1 MSDFFADEELI
12 QEFVI
17 ESREAL
23 STVDESLLALEEDPS
38 QTQLVAEIFRRV
50 HTIKGSAGFL
60 DIENLEVLAHAGE
73 SLLSDVRD
81 ETTPFTEP
89 IATALMETVDALR
102 DGLDRCET
110 QGLDSVLPY
119 AALIA
124 RLRALRETR
133 GASTELPGAD
143 APAPTETDEGETPT
157 EVAPEATAAD
167 PAPEAEAAAEAPEP
181 AIETAHTEPQPP
193 VEPAAE
199 TAEPQ
204 PPVEPAAETPT
215 ATTAPPAPIDLA
227 PEQMSNLVGQVL
239 VVNGVINQDQ
249 LSRALARQQA
259 GDTRRIGDILAEMF
273 DLDLSVIESTLNES
287 LTETVAD
294 AVVAAE
300 KPQPGGGATTAPAES
315 VRIDLGLLDQVVS
328 LVGELV
334 LARNQMAQN
343 VEDGKEVETQTL
355 THITT
360 ALQEQA
366 LRTRMQRIGSAWK
379 SLPRAVRDVSKVAG
393 KKARL
398 EMVGEGIELDR
409 TIIEAVRDPMLHLVR
424 NAVDHGLESPEARAA
439 AGKDET
445 GTIRLTAIQDGG
457 HVVVE
462 VSDDGGGIDPEKI
475 AAAAVSKGLV
485 TAEQAAKL
493 SPREKTELILAAGF
507 STAEAVTKISGR
519 GVGMDV
525 VASNIRDIRGSLE
538 IRSEL
543 GVGTTIRLSI
553 PLTLAIVPALM
564 VTLGSDLFA
573 IPQASVNELVRLRPG
588 DDSERRIEYVHEAPV
603 LRLREQ
609 LLPLIDLADVLET
622 EAPDRDSATV
632 VVLQSGE
639 QPFGL
644 VVDQVTKAEE
654 IVVKPVSESVQA
666 LGCYAGATVLGD
678 GSAALILDVSSLAAN
693 ANMTGGTASMPET
706 DQGGD
711 AMTAPTSVLTVLVGD
726 RSAALPTEQL
736 ERLEKIDPAAI
747 EWSGRTPVVQY
758 RGRLLPLVDLGS
770 MLHHTPSDQGTG
782 PLRVVVTSEEGDSS
796 VGLIVEQVL
805 DVVEVDLATVDR
817 VGADARMGVYGSV
830 VAAGTVVD
838 LVDVDQIANTIDNGP
853 AALIGESAA

>member
-564 VTLGSDLFA
+564 VTSGDELFA
-573 IPQASVNELVRLRPG
+573 IPQASVIELVRLRPG
-588 DDSERRIEYVHEAPV
+588 DNERRIEYVHEAPV

-609 LLPLIDLADVLET
+609 LLPLIDLATILEGEPADR
-622 EAPDRDSATV
+622 EAATV
-632 VVLQSGE
+632 VVLQSSD

-644 VVDQVTKAEE
+644 VVDQVSKAEE

-678 GSAALILDVSSLAAN
+678 GSAALILDVSALAGT
-693 ANMTGGTASMPET
+693 ANMAAGSGSAPVADTSADDM
-706 DQGGD
+706 D
-711 AMTAPTSVLTVLVGD
+711 APTPVLTVLLGD

-770 MLHHTPSDQGTG
+770 MLHHSPADQGTG
-782 PLRVVVTSEEGDSS
+782 PLRVVVTSEADDSS
-796 VGLIVEQVL
+796 VGLIVDQVL
-805 DVVEVDLATVDR
+805 DIVDVDLAAVDR

-838 LVDVDQIANTIDNGP
+838 LVDVDQIASTIDNGP
-853 AALIGESAA
+853 ALIGEAAA

>member
-38 QTQLVAEIFRRV
+38 QTGLVAEIFRRV

-81 ETTPFTEP
+81 ETTPFNEA

-102 DGLDRCET
+102 DGLDRCEGE
-110 QGLDSVLPY
+110 GLDSVLPY
-119 AALIA
+119 PDLIA

-133 GASTELPGAD
+133 GES
-143 APAPTETDEGETPT
+143 T
-157 EVAPEATAAD
+157 EVASAASEHDATAEATDETAD
-167 PAPEAEAAAEAPEP
+167 NTEEAAPETAPVIDDDASQVPDTTQPIEA
-181 AIETAHTEPQPP
+181 TDTE
-193 VEPAAE
+193 V
-199 TAEPQ
+199 AEPTMPGDPDADDTQ
-204 PPVEPAAETPT
+204 TPVA
-215 ATTAPPAPIDLA
+215 LA
-227 PEQMSNLVGQVL
+227 PEQMAKLAGQVL
-239 VVNGVINQDQ
+239 IAAGLVDADQ
-249 LSRALARQQA
+249 LSRGLARQQG
-259 GDTRRIGDILAEMF
+259 GDERRIGEILIDMYGIDVAAVEAA
-273 DLDLSVIESTLNES
+273 
-287 LTETVAD
+287 LTEELPV
-294 AVVAAE
+294 VVAEAVAEAE
-300 KPQPGGGATTAPAES
+300 KPSGGGGGAAES
-315 VRIDLGLLDQVVS
+315 IRIDLGLLDQVVS

-379 SLPRAVRDVSKVAG
+379 SLPRAVRDVSKTAG

-424 NAVDHGLESPEARAA
+424 NAVDHGLEDPDTRKAK
-439 AGKDET
+439 GKDET
-445 GTIRLTAIQDGG
+445 GTIKLSAVQDGG

-475 AAAAVSKGLV
+475 ATAAVKKGV
-485 TAEQAAKL
+485 ATAEQVARL
-493 SPREKTELILAAGF
+493 SDREKTELILAPGF

-543 GVGTTIRLSI
+543 GAGTTIRLSI

-564 VTLGSDLFA
+564 VTSGEELFA
-573 IPQASVNELVRLRPG
+573 IPQASVIELVRLRTG
-588 DDSERRIEYVHEAPV
+588 DSDRKIEYVHEAPV

-609 LLPLIDLADVLET
+609 LLPLIDLADVLN
-622 EAPDRDSATV
+622 ADRPERDAATV
-632 VVLQSGE
+632 VVLQSSD

-644 VVDQVTKAEE
+644 VVDQVSKAEE

-678 GSAALILDVSSLAAN
+678 GSAALILDVSALAGN
-693 ANMTGGTASMPET
+693 ANMAAGSGSTPAVESNEGSMN
-706 DQGGD
+706 
-711 AMTAPTSVLTVLVGD
+711 APTPVLTVLLGD

-736 ERLEKIDPAAI
+736 ERLEKIDPGDI

-758 RGRLLPLVDLGS
+758 RGRLLPLVDLAS
-770 MLHHTPSDQGTG
+770 MLHHSAVDQNAG
-782 PLRVVVTSEEGDSS
+782 PLRVVVTSEQGDSS
-796 VGLIVEQVL
+796 VGLIVDQVL
-805 DVVEVDLATVDR
+805 DVVDVDLATVDR

-838 LVDVDQIANTIDNGP
+838 LVDVDQIAATIDNGP
-853 AALIGESAA
+853 ALIGETAA

>member
-23 STVDESLLALEEDPS
+23 STVDDSLLALEEDPS
-38 QTQLVAEIFRRV
+38 QTTLVAEIFRRV

-102 DGLDRCET
+102 DCLDRVESGGLDAVPAHP
-110 QGLDSVLPY
+110 D
-119 AALIA
+119 LID

-133 GASTELPGAD
+133 GESTELAADGAPVD
-143 APAPTETDEGETPT
+143 DVAVDDDADAEHADDGAAPAPEPIVAEDETPEPGDDT
-157 EVAPEATAAD
+157 TPPEAD
-167 PAPEAEAAAEAPEP
+167 
-181 AIETAHTEPQPP
+181 
-193 VEPAAE
+193 V
-199 TAEPQ
+199 
-204 PPVEPAAETPT
+204 
-215 ATTAPPAPIDLA
+215 TAPVALA
-227 PEQMSNLVGQVL
+227 PDQMANLVGQML
-239 VVNGVINQDQ
+239 VTEGAIDADQ
-249 LSRALARQQA
+249 LSRALARQQG
-259 GDTRRIGDILAEMF
+259 GDDRPIGEIVAEMF
-273 DLDLSVIESTLNES
+273 DVDVSQIESTLSTEI
-287 LTETVAD
+287 TETVAA
-294 AVVAAE
+294 AVTEAE
-300 KPQPGGGATTAPAES
+300 KPAPGGGSAPAES
-315 VRIDLGLLDQVVS
+315 IRIDLGLLDQVVS

-379 SLPRAVRDVSKVAG
+379 SLPRAVRDVSKTSG
-393 KKARL
+393 KKARI

-424 NAVDHGLESPEARAA
+424 NAVDHGLEDPETRKAK
-439 AGKDET
+439 GKDET
-445 GTIRLTAIQDGG
+445 GTIRLSAVQDGG

-475 AAAAVSKGLV
+475 AAAAVAKGLV
-485 TAEQAAKL
+485 TEEQAAKL
-493 SPREKTELILAAGF
+493 SDREKTELILAAGF
-507 STAEAVTKISGR
+507 STAESVTKISGR

-564 VTLGSDLFA
+564 VTSGPELFA
-573 IPQASVNELVRLRPG
+573 IPQASVIELVRLRAG

-603 LRLREQ
+603 LRLREK
-609 LLPLIDLADVLET
+609 LLPLIDLADILGAER
-622 EAPDRDSATV
+622 PDRSSATV
-632 VVLQSGE
+632 VVLQTSDA
-639 QPFGL
+639 PFGL
-644 VVDQVTKAEE
+644 VVDQVSKAEE
-654 IVVKPVSESVQA
+654 IVVKPVSESGQA

-678 GSAALILDVSSLAAN
+678 GSAALILDVSSLAAD
-693 ANMTGGTASMPET
+693 ANLAAGSGATPAVET
-706 DQGGD
+706 DDD
-711 AMTAPTSVLTVLVGD
+711 AMVMPTPVLTVLLGD

-770 MLHHTPSDQGTG
+770 VLHHAAADQTGG
-782 PLRVVVTSEEGDSS
+782 PLRVVVTSEEDDSS
-796 VGLIVEQVL
+796 VGLIVDQVL
-805 DVVEVDLATVDR
+805 DVVDVDLATVDR
-817 VGADARMGVYGSV
+817 VGADARMGVHGSV

-838 LVDVDQIANTIDNGP
+838 LVDVDQIARTIDNGP

>member
-23 STVDESLLALEEDPS
+23 STVDESLLALELDP
-38 QTQLVAEIFRRV
+38 TQNSLVAEIFRRV

-81 ETTPFTEP
+81 GTTPFNEP

-102 DGLDRCET
+102 VGLDRCET
-110 QGLDSVLPY
+110 QGLDSVLPHPE
-119 AALIA
+119 LIA

-133 GASTELPGAD
+133 GESTELASDD
-143 APAPTETDEGETPT
+143 AA
-157 EVAPEATAAD
+157 
-167 PAPEAEAAAEAPEP
+167 
-181 AIETAHTEPQPP
+181 
-193 VEPAAE
+193 
-199 TAEPQ
+199 
-204 PPVEPAAETPT
+204 
-215 ATTAPPAPIDLA
+215 APPAPPVEDVELTDGESVDAPARSEGTMDPTPIDAPDATPADVVVEAEGSTKDDVADDHDADAPVALA
-227 PEQMSNLVGQVL
+227 PEQMAKLAGQVL
-239 VVNGVINQDQ
+239 IASGLVTADQ
-249 LSRALARQQA
+249 LDRALARQQS
-259 GDTRRIGDILAEMF
+259 GDSRRIGEILIDMYA
-273 DLDLSVIESTLNES
+273 LDVDDVEKA
-287 LTETVAD
+287 LTEDLPIIVAEAVSD
-294 AVVAAE
+294 ADRPVAGS
-300 KPQPGGGATTAPAES
+300 GGTASAES

-379 SLPRAVRDVSKVAG
+379 SLPRAVRDVSKIAG

-424 NAVDHGLESPEARAA
+424 NAVDHGLEDPETRKAN
-439 AGKDET
+439 GKDET
-445 GTIRLTAIQDGG
+445 GTVRLSAVQDGG

-462 VSDDGGGIDPEKI
+462 VSDDGGGIDPDRV
-475 AAAAVSKGLV
+475 AAAAIKKGLI
-485 TAEQAAKL
+485 TPEQAARL
-493 SPREKTELILAAGF
+493 TDREKTELILTAGF
-507 STAEAVTKISGR
+507 STTDAVTKISGR

-538 IRSEL
+538 IRSDI

-564 VTLGSDLFA
+564 VTSGEELFA
-573 IPQASVNELVRLRPG
+573 IPQASVIELVRLRSG
-588 DDSERRIEYVHEAPV
+588 DTDRKIEYVHEAPV

-609 LLPLIDLADVLET
+609 LLPLIDLAEILEVDL
-622 EAPDRDSATV
+622 PDRQAATV
-632 VVLQSGE
+632 VVLQSSD

-644 VVDQVTKAEE
+644 VVDQVSKAEE

-678 GSAALILDVSSLAAN
+678 GSAALILDVSALAGT
-693 ANMTGGTASMPET
+693 ANMSAGSGSAPATDANET
-706 DQGGD
+706 VAGV
-711 AMTAPTSVLTVLVGD
+711 ATPVLTVMLGD

-736 ERLEKIDPAAI
+736 ERLEKIDPGAI

-770 MLHHTPSDQGTG
+770 MLHHSPADQGNG
-782 PLRVVVTSEEGDSS
+782 PLRVVVTSEDGDSS
-796 VGLIVEQVL
+796 VGLIVDQVL
-805 DVVEVDLATVDR
+805 DVVDVDLTTVDR
-817 VGADARMGVYGSV
+817 VGADARMGLYGSV

-853 AALIGESAA
+853 AALIGETAA

>member
-38 QTQLVAEIFRRV
+38 QTSLVAEIFRRV

-81 ETTPFTEP
+81 ETTPFNEP

-119 AALIA
+119 PELIA

-133 GASTELPGAD
+133 GQA
-143 APAPTETDEGETPT
+143 T
-157 EVAPEATAAD
+157 EV
-167 PAPEAEAAAEAPEP
+167 AAEAPAAEAADETPAEVPAEP
-181 AIETAHTEPQPP
+181 ATEVVAEPTTEIVAEETSA
-193 VEPAAE
+193 AAE
-199 TAEPQ
+199 PEGGANEPSAEAD
-204 PPVEPAAETPT
+204 VTD
-215 ATTAPPAPIDLA
+215 APPAAAPPVALA
-227 PEQMSNLVGQVL
+227 PDQMAKLAGQVL
-239 VVNGVINQDQ
+239 ISTGIVTADQ
-249 LSRALARQQA
+249 LDRALARQQG
-259 GDTRRIGDILAEMF
+259 GDTRRIGEILIEMYGL
-273 DLDLSVIESTLNES
+273 DLDEVEKA
-287 LTETVAD
+287 LTEDLPLVVAD
-294 AVVAAE
+294 AVADAVTEAE
-300 KPQPGGGATTAPAES
+300 KPSAAASGSAPAES

-424 NAVDHGLESPEARAA
+424 NAVDHGLEDPETRKAK
-439 AGKDET
+439 GKDET
-445 GTIRLTAIQDGG
+445 GTIRLSAVQDGG

-475 AAAAVSKGLV
+475 ASAAVKKGLV
-485 TAEQAAKL
+485 TAEQAARL
-493 SPREKTELILAAGF
+493 SDREKTELILAAGF

-538 IRSEL
+538 IRSDL

-564 VTLGSDLFA
+564 VTSGEELFA
-573 IPQASVNELVRLRPG
+573 IPQASVIELVRLRSG
-588 DDSERRIEYVHEAPV
+588 DSDKKIEYVHEAPV

-609 LLPLIDLADVLET
+609 LLPLIDLADILEV
-622 EAPDRDSATV
+622 DRTDRQAATV
-632 VVLQSGE
+632 VVLQSSD

-644 VVDQVTKAEE
+644 VVDQVSKAEE

-678 GSAALILDVSSLAAN
+678 GSAALILDVSALAGT
-693 ANMTGGTASMPET
+693 ANMSAGSGS
-706 DQGGD
+706 
-711 AMTAPTSVLTVLVGD
+711 APTVDANDTSMDAPTPVLTVMLGD

-770 MLHHTPSDQGTG
+770 MLHHSPADQGTG
-782 PLRVVVTSEEGDSS
+782 PLRVVVTSEDEDSS
-796 VGLIVEQVL
+796 VGLIVDQVL
-805 DVVEVDLATVDR
+805 DVVDVDLATVDR

-838 LVDVDQIANTIDNGP
+838 LVDVDQIASTIDNGP